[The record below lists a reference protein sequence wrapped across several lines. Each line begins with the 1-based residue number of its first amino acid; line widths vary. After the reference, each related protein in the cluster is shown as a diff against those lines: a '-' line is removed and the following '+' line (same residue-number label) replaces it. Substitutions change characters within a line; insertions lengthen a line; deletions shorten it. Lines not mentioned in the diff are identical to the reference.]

1 MSDYH
6 NFDTNINK
14 NPTFDSNAEPE
25 SFSQVFN
32 TGNLNPTVIP
42 LNGNSFSG
50 ARNPINNNFAN
61 QDQHRSFHSFR
72 NDINQNQGMPLPQH
86 MTWLLMTG

>member
-6 NFDTNINK
+6 NSDTNINQ
-14 NPTFDSNAEPE
+14 NPTFDSNVEPE

-32 TGNLNPTVIP
+32 TGNLNPTVVP

-50 ARNPINNNFAN
+50 ARNNVNNFAN
-61 QDQHRSFHSFR
+61 QDQDNSLHSFR
-72 NDINQNQGMPLPQH
+72 NDMNQNQVMLLPQH